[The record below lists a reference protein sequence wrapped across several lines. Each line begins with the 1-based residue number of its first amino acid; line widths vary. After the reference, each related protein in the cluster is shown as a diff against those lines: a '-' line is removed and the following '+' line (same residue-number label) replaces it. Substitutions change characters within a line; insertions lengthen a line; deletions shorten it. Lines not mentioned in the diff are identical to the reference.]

1 MTVLFVD
8 DEPQVLR
15 ALERML
21 DAADVEWEAEFAES
35 GSEALDLMAE
45 DDFEAI
51 VTDMRMPRMD
61 GAELLDEVSQY
72 HPEMIR
78 IVLSGQAD
86 KTTVLRAVKP
96 MHQYLSKPCD
106 ADTLKSTISRAC
118 AMRDSLSSD
127 ALREAVGNLP
137 ALPSLPTVYAQLMD
151 AVQSDDFTLEQ
162 VGEIMEQDMAM
173 TVKILQLVNSAA
185 FGLGRQ
191 VNSPGQA
198 ASMLG
203 LETIKSLTLT
213 AGIFQE
219 YSGHQAG
226 DFSLD
231 ALMSHSIAVA
241 ECSRRIARSEK
252 LDSDTI
258 NEIYTAGMLHDIGKL
273 ILATSDP
280 EGYRQVI
287 KEMLEEG
294 IPAWQAER
302 RAFGADH
309 SAVGG
314 YLLNLWGLPQSIIEV
329 VALHHTP
336 DLAKESKFSM
346 LSAVWAGNLVCDE
359 AVDDEFIS
367 HQHHLHCGDRLQAW
381 RDCRPGVEG
390 DD

>member
-35 GSEALDLMAE
+35 GFAALELMQS
-45 DDFEAI
+45 DDYEAI

-61 GAELLDEVSQY
+61 GAELLRKVSEH

-86 KTTVLRAVKP
+86 KSTVLRAVKP

-106 ADTLKSTISRAC
+106 TEMLKSTISRAC
-118 AMRDSLSSD
+118 AMRDSLNSD

-137 ALPSLPTVYAQLMD
+137 VLPSLPTVYSQLMD

-162 VGEIMEQDMAM
+162 VGEIIEQDMAM

-191 VNSPGQA
+191 VNSPSQA

-213 AGIFQE
+213 AGIFQQ
-219 YSGHQAG
+219 YDGHQAG

-231 ALMSHSIAVA
+231 ALMSHSINVA
-241 ECSRRIARSEK
+241 ECARRIGRAEN
-252 LDSDTI
+252 LDTDTI

-280 EGYRQVI
+280 DGYRQVI
-287 KEMLEEG
+287 REMAEDRT
-294 IPAWQAER
+294 PAWQVER
-302 RAFGADH
+302 RVFGADH

-314 YLLNLWGLPQSIIEV
+314 YLLNLWGLPQSTIEV

-336 DLAKESKFSM
+336 DLAKESRFSM
-346 LSAVWAGNLVCDE
+346 LSAVWAANLVCDD
-359 AVDDEFIS
+359 AVDQEFLS
-367 HQHHLHCGDRLQAW
+367 YQQHLHCKNRLQAW
-381 RDCRPGVEG
+381 RACRPGQEG
-390 DD
+390 DT